1 MSVNYKIEQKP
12 TPEWVRQDMATQNIK
27 NADIFT
33 GSKVKIQQKKQEA
46 NSILAP
52 RERWADIQKYG
63 DDSIKQ
69 MVEKRAETQ
78 KVQVAFDEGMP
89 INPMGKVGI
98 KGQGVLGKWGPNFAV
113 DLVPFVIDNKGIHQ
127 ITITRKDNS
136 GKAMIGGFLDPEDN
150 SIKAAAI
157 REGVEEALSSKIT
170 NNLAVKLEEEFL
182 KKTKQTAMISNGDGR
197 NTDNSWMMTSLVYG
211 VLPHEIVKEIKV
223 EGKDDASEARFE
235 KISSNLYN
243 DMKFASHGA
252 LILNNWK
259 EMERMLE
266 KEVKSRFELG
276 YINKVGFNNAI
287 NQLNEIRSEIEK
299 TLGAK
304 EAIYGKEKLPN
315 LPELKFVSE
324 RERGFLGSEAVSIGN
339 LKSGGDN
346 QPRINSDINEKHPP
360 EGKSKQGGLQKN
372 SPASQQGKS
381 R

>member
-1 MSVNYKIEQKP
+1 
-12 TPEWVRQDMATQNIK
+12 
-27 NADIFT
+27 
-33 GSKVKIQQKKQEA
+33 
-46 NSILAP
+46 
-52 RERWADIQKYG
+52 
-63 DDSIKQ
+63 
-69 MVEKRAETQ
+69 MVEERAKTQ
-78 KVQVAFDEGMP
+78 KVKVEFDESGMP

-299 TLGAK
+299 TPGAK